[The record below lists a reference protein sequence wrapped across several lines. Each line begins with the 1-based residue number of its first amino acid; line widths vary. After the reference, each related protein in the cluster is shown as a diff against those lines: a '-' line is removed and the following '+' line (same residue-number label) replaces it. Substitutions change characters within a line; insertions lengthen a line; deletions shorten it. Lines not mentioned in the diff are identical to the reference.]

1 MEDSW
6 TTLSHSLAVKLNTQ
20 REKKREKVQNK
31 NSNDKYRCKKRKK
44 RNFGQHFVHSNM
56 VPQRQ
61 WTSTENIINVNILN
75 IHIKDPKELQS
86 MLETSNLEWQ
96 INVT

>member
-6 TTLSHSLAVKLNTQ
+6 TTLSHSLAVKQNTQ

-31 NSNDKYRCKKRKK
+31 NSNDKYRCKMKRKK

-61 WTSTENIINVNILN
+61 
-75 IHIKDPKELQS
+75 
-86 MLETSNLEWQ
+86 
-96 INVT
+96 